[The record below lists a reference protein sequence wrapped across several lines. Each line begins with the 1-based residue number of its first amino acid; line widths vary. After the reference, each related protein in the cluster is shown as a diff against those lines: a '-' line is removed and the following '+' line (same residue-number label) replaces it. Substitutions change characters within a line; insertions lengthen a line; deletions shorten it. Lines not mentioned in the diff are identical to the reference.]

1 MVGGADNWSYPQ
13 FYHNINS
20 TKFSSSLLGLSW
32 PNGINP
38 NATEITT
45 TGNGAATIDRTMIV
59 SSTGTYGNSISRI
72 QSIQPVQFDQST
84 ELAIRFGAVFS
95 PPATNTNLQVV
106 GMGNVDNGLFFGR
119 VNGAFSVVHMF
130 DGVQEVRTLTL
141 GGPVTSTG
149 QIAIELDGVTSPGI
163 NITSGDSVSQ
173 IASYISRTDFTNVG
187 NAWVLENNGNA
198 VVFTGVTA
206 GSRTGTYSF
215 IDVGET
221 GAFGTFTETVQGV
234 APNINSVAQ
243 SAWNIDIGDDNT
255 ALATFDPT
263 KGNNYE
269 IKVSGGAGSFGRI
282 LYSIKSSYDGY
293 YVPVH
298 SMEFLNNTTEPILS
312 QSRLPLA
319 IFTQN
324 DENLANVWTSVSHI
338 TAEIIPESVDISTLS
353 NVPKYVVSSNIPNYT
368 ILKNVNTNVLSLRN
382 NSTYNFQPNN
392 LQVQLLSINYSY
404 SGQRTLI
411 FTISKNVTYTGGAY
425 SYQQSSPTSVTSY
438 FNQPSAPGVFTHGG
452 VVLREWLVT
461 NGTSTQ
467 FDMSTQQLFLNPGDE
482 LSVNVRPLG
491 DSNAVLS
498 DFGISILFLEG

>member
-1 MVGGADNWSYPQ
+1 MAGADNWSYPQ
-13 FYHNINS
+13 FYQNINS
-20 TKFSSSLLGLSW
+20 TKFTSSLQGLSW

-38 NATEITT
+38 NATEITK

-59 SSTGTYGNSISRI
+59 SSTGTYGNSISYV
-72 QSIQPVQFDQST
+72 QSVQPVQFDQST

-119 VNGAFSVVHMF
+119 VGGAFSVVHMF
-130 DGVQEVRTLTL
+130 DGVQEVRTLGL
-141 GGPVTSTG
+141 SGPATSSG
-149 QIAIELDGVTSPGI
+149 EISIQLDGAFAPNVI
-163 NITSGDSVSQ
+163 VTSGDSVSQ
-173 IASYISRTDFTNVG
+173 IASYITRTDFTNVG

-198 VVFTGVTA
+198 VIFTGVTA
-206 GSRTGTYSF
+206 GPRTGTYGLTTSATGVAGSF
-215 IDVGET
+215 S
-221 GAFGTFTETVQGV
+221 ETVVGV
-234 APNINSVAQ
+234 SPNVDSVAQ
-243 SAWNIDIGDDNT
+243 SAWNIDAGDDNT
-255 ALATFDPT
+255 ALANFDPT

-312 QSRLPLA
+312 QSRLPLS

-324 DENLANVWTSVSHI
+324 DGSLSNVWTSVSHI

-368 ILKNVNTNVLSLRN
+368 ILKNVNTNVLTLRN

-392 LQVQLLSINYSY
+392 LQVQVLSINYSY
-404 SGQRTLI
+404 AGQRTLV

-425 SYQQSSPTSVTSY
+425 SYMQSAPTSVTSY
-438 FNQPSAPGVFTHGG
+438 FNQPMAPGVFTNGG

-467 FDMSTQQLFLNPGDE
+467 FDMSTQQFFLNPGEE